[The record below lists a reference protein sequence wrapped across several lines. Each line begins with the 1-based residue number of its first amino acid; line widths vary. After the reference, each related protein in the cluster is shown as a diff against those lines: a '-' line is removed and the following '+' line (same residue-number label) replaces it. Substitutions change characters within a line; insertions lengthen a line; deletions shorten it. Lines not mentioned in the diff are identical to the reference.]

1 MAPHTRRRRESPS
14 ARNFSAKAAPNT
26 STSVLPPGGF
36 PALTHTPCTRNPLS
50 RRTRHSTLCPLR
62 TPRPHAAR
70 QIDKQSEKKKKQRQH
85 GKVECRKQA
94 ALGSTGRDDGSGGAV
109 EKKREHHGQK
119 AHPYLPTSSIAAYSI
134 FFDNMRFMVEGELA
148 RLMARLLRSEPRD

>member
-1 MAPHTRRRRESPS
+1 MTDANALHTQPAFPS
-14 ARNFSAKAAPNT
+14 
-26 STSVLPPGGF
+26 
-36 PALTHTPCTRNPLS
+36 HTAQHE
-50 RRTRHSTLCPLR
+50 HSTLCPLR

-70 QIDKQSEKKKKQRQH
+70 QIDKQSEKKKKKQRQH

-119 AHPYLPTSSIAAYSI
+119 AHRYLPTSSIAAYSM

-148 RLMARLLRSEPRD
+148 RLMARLLRSEPRDSKTDAERRSIIVNVGCRLRCCV